1 MANNPETYECRTAL
15 KNCFSALSDCR
26 RVAMRVLP
34 SNFFVEMFTDLVNS
48 ILDNCNPYSSIVTQ
62 AVEYRKISRGGV
74 DPQFIDATMDIFDN
88 TLKRFNINDPRVSQV
103 YREFLTN
110 TRYILYYID
119 SVVENLNPGK

>member
-34 SNFFVEMFTDLVNS
+34 VNFFVEMFTDMVNA
-48 ILDNCNPYSSIVTQ
+48 ILDSCNPYSDIVTQ
-62 AVEYRKISRGGV
+62 AIRYRKTNGGV

-88 TLKRFNINDPRVSQV
+88 TLNRFNINDPRVSRV

-110 TRYILYYID
+110 TGYITYYINC
-119 SVVENLNPGK
+119 VVENLNPGK